1 MTVASIYLAYD
12 DSALTTYANAGL
24 LRRAQKDVAANKIER
39 IEEGDSVANAEQIVL
54 NSDGQIVILPS
65 TGLTNASCD
74 CSSVSACKHIL
85 ASVLYV
91 QSLAEFAQGQNAA
104 AENDQATIDSTEL
117 KNTEL
122 NNDQPNNIES
132 KETIKD
138 GVIGE
143 NKATKI
149 NDKSLTKAN
158 TAIVKT
164 ALAEVLAFSLN
175 DLQKFAKTI
184 PKAKRLKVMLMAVN
198 YLEDFGRKVDS
209 SNAADNA
216 SNADKSQASVI
227 DEIQSLRIY
236 LPHQSEEI
244 RYILGAGFVGMLSKI
259 ERDADSYHWLALV
272 VVQTLYGAEEGIAKI
287 RQWLVEALSENTNSA
302 SVSLDR
308 LSAVTLIVLDDIAF
322 DVEQILYQGL
332 SQLERFS
339 ANRMHLANTLA
350 RSQNLPR
357 LAMQLRQLSGQMHD
371 FIKGDNHID
380 ERQLLIGLAELSAYL
395 YQLQHSDATELPKL
409 RGKLRHTYDADDTR
423 ADLRLLPLGARWWFS
438 QGKARGLTLYFYESN
453 ENQIVEFTQARAQAQ
468 DLSFN
473 KQTAWFN
480 AVWLSTAQNL
490 MNQISTL
497 SNPRF
502 NDNGGLAVTGS
513 KVLDHSSL
521 KDDFAGY
528 LDSVRGLAVED
539 WQHLQQRWLEQL
551 MSSGTVDGIV
561 VLNPTKIGSL
571 QVDEIEQCV
580 WWSLADQNN
589 NQVRLRLNWNAN
601 EQQSID
607 IIDKLERIDSYLI
620 QMIVAQVNMTENTIE
635 INPMTLI
642 MLDQLFHLDYSQV
655 PTKKNTLK
663 ALLTGQI
670 SKLVSKKR
678 RLVEIENTKVLT
690 LSQLVCEPILSVLD
704 SLSASGRLQP
714 TEAQIKQLRQQH
726 KLAQDAGL
734 SVLASSIE
742 HFYSRKIKV
751 NDLLQ
756 LAYLCKMLLLL
767 EAKMPFSFSHS
778 PQATLKLPVRN
789 Q

>member
-39 IEEGDSVANAEQIVL
+39 IEECDSVANAKQIVL

-91 QSLAEFAQGQNAA
+91 QSLAESAQGQNAA
-104 AENDQATIDSTEL
+104 IENDQATIDSTEL
-117 KNTEL
+117 KYTEL
-122 NNDQPNNIES
+122 NNDKPNNIES

-138 GVIGE
+138 GVISE

-149 NDKSLTKAN
+149 NDKALTKAN
-158 TAIVKT
+158 TATVKT
-164 ALAEVLAFSLN
+164 ALAEVLALSLN

-209 SNAADNA
+209 SNAA

-302 SVSLDR
+302 SVSLER

-395 YQLQHSDATELPKL
+395 YQLQHSDAAELPKL
-409 RGKLRHTYDADDTR
+409 RGKLRHTYDTDDMR

-438 QGKARGLTLYFYESN
+438 QGKARGLTLYFYEPN
-453 ENQIVEFTQARAQAQ
+453 ENHIVEFTQARAQAQ

-521 KDDFAGY
+521 KDNFAGY

-589 NQVRLRLNWNAN
+589 NQVRLRLNWNTN

-607 IIDKLERIDSYLI
+607 IIDKLEHIDSYLI
-620 QMIVAQVNMTENTIE
+620 QMIVAQVSMTENTIE

-642 MLDQLFHLDYSQV
+642 MSDQLFHLDYSQV

-670 SKLVSKKR
+670 SKLMSKKR

-742 HFYSRKIKV
+742 HFYTRKIKV

-767 EAKMPFSFSHS
+767 EAEMPFSFSHP